1 MAAHP
6 DVPLAQRRD
15 PDVGPR
21 RWDREP
27 FDALERRRVLNLAS
41 VRVEVAKRSLA
52 SDSGGHLPRGTALDS
67 PPMRDDKVIVVLE
80 GDQTGQELL
89 EEALRVLAPDVIGI
103 ELEFP
108 RFDLSLASR
117 RASGNGIVYDAAVAV
132 RDH

>member
-15 PDVGPR
+15 PVRPR
-21 RWDREP
+21 HARVAIVADAKPAEVDEPQRDRA
-27 FDALERRRVLNLAS
+27 DTVT
-41 VRVEVAKRSLA
+41 VELAKRSLA

-67 PPMRDDKVIVVLE
+67 PPMRDDNVIVVLE

-117 RASGNGIVYDAAVAV
+117 RASGNGIVY
-132 RDH
+132 